1 MSPQGLHKGEFQSA
15 QHEATPVNPA
25 RHHAGWG
32 ATLLGLA
39 FVLALMWGLRE
50 DFNPDWL
57 GYAEIYQQTGA
68 WLAEQGRDP
77 LFVVLTGTLRT
88 LLGPDS
94 YDAFRL
100 VVAAYFAG
108 FTVLLLRGRVIPYG
122 NRVHRWPLLLLG
134 LLPFVAPRFTIQIRE
149 GLALTLVLVGMA
161 VLAGGSRQR
170 TDPPAWPA
178 VLLFVAAAA
187 LHSGV
192 AILLLALIAGLLI
205 GNLCAHQSRVESW
218 LLLSAALTAVTL
230 AAALAIFG
238 IATDNGTRA
247 IETIYGAV
255 ADENATLSL
264 AKWAYWLAYGLGVA
278 TVAARVHALYGSP
291 QLPSRLRP
299 VLGVVAMVMLPAIYV
314 AALLLLAGGAPAIA
328 VSGAARLMNM
338 LLSVTLLVLAL
349 RGALTLRLGLFAL
362 LVLVDQGRVILEA
375 VLGLTGSTL

>member
-1 MSPQGLHKGEFQSA
+1 M
-15 QHEATPVNPA
+15 NPA
-25 RHHAGWG
+25 RRAGWG
-32 ATLLGLA
+32 TTLLGLA
-39 FVLALMWGLRE
+39 FVLALMGGLRE
-50 DFNPDWL
+50 DFNPDWF

-94 YDAFRL
+94 YDAFRF

-108 FTVLLLRGRVIPYG
+108 FTVLLLRGRVIPFG
-122 NRVHRWPLLLLG
+122 SHVHRWPMLLLG
-134 LLPFVAPRFTIQIRE
+134 LLPFIAPRFTIQIRE
-149 GLALTLVLVGMA
+149 GLALTLVIFGMA
-161 VLAGGSRQR
+161 ALAGGSKEQ
-170 TDPPAWPA
+170 DKPAVWSA

-192 AILLLALIAGLLI
+192 AILLLALLAGLLI
-205 GNLCAHQSRVESW
+205 GNLCAHRSQVESW
-218 LLLSAALTAVTL
+218 LLLSAALIAVAL
-230 AAALAIFG
+230 AAALTIFG
-238 IATDNGTRA
+238 IATDTGTRA
-247 IETIYGAV
+247 IESIYGAL
-255 ADENATLSL
+255 ADTDITLSL
-264 AKWAYWLAYGLGVA
+264 AKWIYWLAYGFGVA
-278 TVAARVHALYGSP
+278 TVAGRVHALYGSP

-299 VLGVVAMVMLPAIYV
+299 VLGVIAMVMLPAIYV

-349 RGALTLRLGLFAL
+349 RGALNLRLGLFAL